1 MASRSS
7 AEAAAPQCGAPGFS
21 FSAAAG
27 PLPHEVAA
35 DVASACRPARGSI
48 LSLPFTSPAFRRL
61 QEETEACLRR
71 LLGIPDGFRVLFLAG
86 GASAQFALLPL
97 NLLGAARHASY
108 VESGCWSRRA
118 IAEARRYAE
127 VSIAARALAAVP
139 DVAEWQLDPRA
150 AYCHVTSNETADGLQ
165 FRDFPLLP
173 VPLVA
178 DMTSDLL
185 TRPLDFA
192 RLSLVYAGTQKTI
205 GTPGLTVVIVDERL
219 LGRARSETPCV
230 MDYAQQAAAASRLC
244 TPPVFPIFVA
254 HRMLHWIESHGGV
267 GAMAEAARR
276 RSDAVYAALAD
287 GDGMFAIGVDRA
299 HRSHINPCFRLVDDA
314 RTPLFLHA
322 AEAAGLHDLRG
333 HPDVGGVRVSL
344 YNGVA
349 DEAVDAL
356 VDFLRAF
363 ARRASSLRAA

>member
-1 MASRSS
+1 MAWRCS
-7 AEAAAPQCGAPGFS
+7 AEAAAPPRGAPGFS

-27 PLPHEVAA
+27 PLPDEVGAEVAA
-35 DVASACRPARGSI
+35 ACRPGRTSI
-48 LSLPFTSPAFRRL
+48 LSLPFTSPAFRHL

-71 LLGIPDGFRVLFLAG
+71 LLGIPDRFRVLFLAG

-97 NLLGAARHASY
+97 NLLGTAGHASY
-108 VESGCWSRRA
+108 VDSGCWSRRA

-127 VSIAARALAAVP
+127 VSIAARAFAAVP
-139 DVAEWQLDPRA
+139 DVAEWQVDPRA
-150 AYCHVTSNETADGLQ
+150 AYCHITSNETADGLQ
-165 FRDFPLLP
+165 FRDFPALA

-185 TRPLDFA
+185 TRPLDFT

-205 GTPGLTVVIVDERL
+205 GTPGLTVVIADERL
-219 LGRARSETPCV
+219 LGRARPETPCV
-230 MDYAQQAAAASRLC
+230 MDYAAQAAADSRLC

-254 HRMLHWIESHGGV
+254 HCMLHWIAAQGGV
-267 GAMAEAARR
+267 PAMAEAARR
-276 RSDAVYAALAD
+276 RSDAVYAALAE
-287 GDGMFAIGVDRA
+287 GEGTYAIAVDPA
-299 HRSHINPCFRLVDDA
+299 HRSHINPCFRLA
-314 RTPLFLHA
+314 SEAQTPPFLQA

-333 HPDVGGVRVSL
+333 HPEVGGVRVSL

-356 VDFLRAF
+356 LDFLRAF
-363 ARRASSLRAA
+363 ARERSGLCTA

>member
-1 MASRSS
+1 MGSRYS
-7 AEAAAPQCGAPGFS
+7 AESAPGQLAPAGFS

-27 PLPHEVAA
+27 PLPPEVAA
-35 DVASACRPARGSI
+35 DVADACRLGPASI

-71 LLGIPDGFRVLFLAG
+71 LLAIPDSFRVLFLAG

-97 NLLGAARHASY
+97 NLLGANRRASY
-108 VESGCWSRRA
+108 VDSGHWSRRA

-127 VSIAARALAAVP
+127 VSVAARAGAHIPAA
-139 DVAEWQLDPRA
+139 DEWQLDPQA

-165 FRDFPLLP
+165 FRDFPALP

-178 DMTSDLL
+178 DMTSDFL
-185 TRPLDFA
+185 TRPLDFT
-192 RLSLVYAGTQKTI
+192 RLALAYAGTQKTL

-219 LGRARSETPCV
+219 LGRARPETPRV
-230 MDYAQQAAAASRLC
+230 MDYTAQAGADSRLC

-254 HRMLHWIESHGGV
+254 HRMLHWIESRGGV
-267 GAMAEAARR
+267 AAMAAAVRR
-276 RSDAVYAALAD
+276 RSDAVYAALAESD
-287 GDGMFAIGVDRA
+287 ETYMIGIETE
-299 HRSHINPCFRLVDDA
+299 HRSRVNPCFRLADDGLTA
-314 RTPLFLHA
+314 LFLHA
-322 AEAAGLHDLRG
+322 AEAVGLHDLRG

-349 DEAVDAL
+349 DSAVDAL
-356 VDFLRAF
+356 VSFLRAF
-363 ARRASSLRAA
+363 ARARR